1 MENGV
6 CDKGI
11 STTTV
16 RTYNEKEA
24 AMGVKRPN
32 NYFDGIPTHSNQI
45 KVFMIIVLA
54 YIFDQMDNMV
64 LGYVA
69 PSVMKTFGIGMKEF
83 APAQSL
89 YFIGMMV
96 GGIVA
101 GLLSDK
107 LGRRKAF
114 MYGCVTFSTATFLT
128 GMTDNIYTFAFFR
141 VLTGFAV
148 LGTGAISFT
157 YLAETISAQ
166 DRSKWSG
173 IVVGVGHLS
182 VPFIGYIA
190 MWVVPMSDE
199 AWRYLFYQGL
209 IGYIPLVLAF
219 FFMKESP
226 RWLIANGR
234 QAEAEAVIE
243 AYTGQAVDLTEVAAK
258 YREEVAHKLTV
269 KQTFQKIFG
278 DAKYRR
284 RTLTLFCV
292 AAGQNIPSFVFL
304 GWNTTLLQQIG
315 VSQADSLMISTIGAV
330 GIPLG
335 ILVSGYVGPLGGRK
349 ISIGIQILLVGVIV
363 MAYMNAGT
371 NIALLAT
378 LYFLFQGVSMC
389 CAMCLN
395 LYMSESYSTEI
406 RNTGTGVVI
415 AGGRCTVAISQ
426 QIVPYLFAAWSFAG
440 VCGYIVALCIFGGLV
455 TLLLGWRT
463 GNASL
468 EEVS

>member
-1 MENGV
+1 MTP
-6 CDKGI
+6 K
-11 STTTV
+11 
-16 RTYNEKEA
+16 K
-24 AMGVKRPN
+24 PN
-32 NYFDGIPTHSNQI
+32 NYFDGIPTHSTQI
-45 KVFMIIVLA
+45 KVFTIIVLA

-69 PSVMKTFGIGMKEF
+69 PSIMHTFGIGMKEF

-89 YFIGMMV
+89 YFIGMML

-101 GLLSDK
+101 GLVSDR

-114 MYGCVTFSTATFLT
+114 MCGCLMFSTATLLT
-128 GMTDNIYTFAFFR
+128 GFTNNIYTFALFR

-190 MWVVPMSDE
+190 MWVVPMGDE
-199 AWRYLFYQGL
+199 AWRYLFYQGI
-209 IGYIPLVLAF
+209 IGYIPMTLAY
-219 FFMKESP
+219 FFMRESP

-234 QAEAEAVIE
+234 QQEAEAVVE
-243 AYTGQAVDLTEVAAK
+243 AYCGVPVDLSEVAAK
-258 YREEVAHKLTV
+258 YRETASSRMTV
-269 KQTFQKIFG
+269 GQTFKKIFG
-278 DAKYRR
+278 DPKYLR
-284 RTLTLFCV
+284 RTLILFCV

-315 VSQADSLMISTIGAV
+315 ISQADSLMISTIGAV

-335 ILVSGYVGPLGGRK
+335 VIASGYVGPLGGRK
-349 ISIGIQILLVGVIV
+349 ISIGVQILLVGALIT
-363 MAYMNAGT
+363 AYMNVGT
-371 NIALLAT
+371 NVAMLT
-378 LYFLFQGVSMC
+378 VLYFLFQFVSMC

-395 LYMSESYSTEI
+395 LYMSESYATEI
-406 RNTGTGVVI
+406 RNTGTGIVI
-415 AGGRCTVAISQ
+415 AGGRCTVAFSQ
-426 QIVPYLFAAWSFAG
+426 QIVPYLFAAWSFTG
-440 VCGYIVALCIFGGLV
+440 VCSYIVALCIFGGLV
-455 TLLLGWRT
+455 TLTLGWRT

-468 EEVS
+468 ESVS

>member
-1 MENGV
+1 MAE
-6 CDKGI
+6 
-11 STTTV
+11 
-16 RTYNEKEA
+16 
-24 AMGVKRPN
+24 KRPN
-32 NYFDGIPTHSNQI
+32 NYFDDIPTSHRQI

-69 PSVMKTFGIGMKEF
+69 PSVMRSFGIGMQEF
-83 APAQSL
+83 TPAQSL
-89 YFIGMMV
+89 YFFGMML

-101 GLLSDK
+101 GVISDK
-107 LGRRKAF
+107 FGRRKAF
-114 MYGCVTFSTATFLT
+114 MLGCFTFSTATILT
-128 GMTDNIYTFAFFR
+128 GMTDNIYTFTLWR
-141 VLTGFAV
+141 VITGFAV

-157 YLAETISAQ
+157 YLAETISSQ

-173 IVVGVGHLS
+173 IVVGVGHIS
-182 VPFIGYIA
+182 IPFIGFIV
-190 MWVVPMSDE
+190 MEVVPMGPE
-199 AWRYLFYQGL
+199 AWRWLFYQGV
-209 IGYIPLVLAF
+209 IGYIPLVLAY

-234 QAEAEAVIE
+234 QAEAEAVVE
-243 AYTGQAVDLTEVAAK
+243 AYTGVPVDLTAVAEQ
-258 YREEVAHKLTV
+258 YRKTVAQKLTV
-269 KQTFQKIFG
+269 AQTFKKIFG
-278 DAKYRR
+278 DKKYLY
-284 RTLTLFCV
+284 RTLVLFCV

-315 VSQADSLMISTIGAV
+315 ISQADSLLISTVGAL

-335 ILVSGYVGPLGGRK
+335 VIASGYVGPLGGRK
-349 ISIGIQILLVGVIV
+349 ISIGVQILLVGALIS
-363 MAYMNAGT
+363 AYMNVGT
-371 NIALLAT
+371 NVTMLMI
-378 LYFLFQGVSMC
+378 LYFLFQFVSMC

-415 AGGRCTVAISQ
+415 AGGRCSVAISQ
-426 QIVPYLFAAWSFAG
+426 QIVPYLFAAWSFSG
-440 VCGYIVALCIFGGLV
+440 VCGYIVALCIFGGLA

-468 EEVS
+468 ESVS